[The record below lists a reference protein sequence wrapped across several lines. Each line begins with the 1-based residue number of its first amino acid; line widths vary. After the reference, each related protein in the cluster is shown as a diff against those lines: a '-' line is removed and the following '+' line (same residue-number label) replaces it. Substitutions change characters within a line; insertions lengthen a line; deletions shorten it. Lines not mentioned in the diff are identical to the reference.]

1 MAGYKEMKSNIAI
14 INGLP
19 FIQIKVW
26 NKSNS
31 ILLRN
36 VLVDTGSAS
45 TILRLDLVE
54 EIGLFAEPEDII
66 GTISGVGGSEFV
78 FFKTIET
85 IEVNDLKINNFQV
98 DIGIMD
104 YGLEIDGIVGMDFLL
119 QTKGIIDL
127 NELLLICK

>member
-1 MAGYKEMKSNIAI
+1 MNSNIRI
-14 INGLP
+14 IDGLP
-19 FIQIKVW
+19 FIEIKVW
-26 NKSNS
+26 NQDKY
-31 ILLRN
+31 IQLKN

-45 TILRLDLVE
+45 TILKLDLVE

-85 IEVNDLKINNFQV
+85 IEINELKIGNFQV
-98 DIGIMD
+98 DIGIMN

-127 NELLLICK
+127 NDLLLICK